1 MDTSSPLPPTVERFT
16 GFAGVYDQYRPDPPE
31 ALSAALSQ
39 ITGKPVPDLLVD
51 LGCGTGLSSRYW
63 AERAR
68 QVIGVD
74 PARDMLVYACQHTP
88 EPNVSY
94 LFGFGHQVGLASGCA
109 EIVTCSQ
116 SLHWMEPNST
126 LAEVA
131 RLLRPGGVFAAY
143 DYDGASVIPSWELEA
158 ALQAFQERADRLET
172 DSGVSSDLP
181 RWQKHE
187 HLRRMRESGHF
198 RFCREF
204 CLHHVEMGN
213 ADRFIGAVLSSGQIQ
228 SLLKAGLSEKDLG
241 LDALREQA
249 RRLLGNERQPWYYTV
264 RVRSAVK

>member
-1 MDTSSPLPPTVERFT
+1 MEASSSLPPTVQRFT
-16 GFAGVYDQYRPDPPE
+16 GFAGVYDQYRPNPPE
-31 ALSAALSQ
+31 ALSAVLGQ
-39 ITGKPVPDLLVD
+39 MMGRPIPDLVVD

-63 AERAR
+63 AQRAR
-68 QVIGVD
+68 RVIGVD
-74 PARDMLVYACQHTP
+74 PARDMLVHARRHTL
-88 EPNVSY
+88 EPNVVY
-94 LFGFGHQVGLASGCA
+94 LFGFGHQVALASVCA
-109 EIVTCSQ
+109 EVVTCSQ
-116 SLHWMEPNST
+116 SLHWMEPDST

-143 DYDGASVIPSWELEA
+143 DYDGSSVIPSWELEA
-158 ALQAFQERADRLET
+158 ALQVFQERADRLEIV
-172 DSGVSSDLP
+172 SGASADLP

-213 ADRFIGAVLSSGQIQ
+213 ADRFVGAVLSSGQIQ

-241 LDALREQA
+241 LDVLREHA
-249 RRLLGNERQPWYYTV
+249 RRWLGSELKPWYYTV
-264 RVRSAVK
+264 RVRVAIK